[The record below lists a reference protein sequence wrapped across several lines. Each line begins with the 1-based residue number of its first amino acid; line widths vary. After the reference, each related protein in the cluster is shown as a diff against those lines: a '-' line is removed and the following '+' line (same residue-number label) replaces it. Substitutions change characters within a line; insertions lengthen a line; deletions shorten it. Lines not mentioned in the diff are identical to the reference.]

1 MNLISLFCP
10 GFRSVRKNSH
20 ASGILWYTECILRR
34 EDNMQFGFSYVG
46 AIFLI
51 MLLVPNLIWSK
62 HKPVDYDKYVE
73 NENEYC
79 GA

>member
-1 MNLISLFCP
+1 
-10 GFRSVRKNSH
+10 
-20 ASGILWYTECILRR
+20 
-34 EDNMQFGFSYVG
+34 MQFGFSYVG